1 MRRSRF
7 DRGRGR
13 AIIRSLEEIDTVK
26 VLVTGGAGYIGSHV
40 VQMLIER
47 GYQVVVYDNLIKG
60 NRGAV
65 HSDAALIVDD
75 LHDRAALAAAF
86 EAHQFDGILHF
97 ASQILVGESMQQPF
111 MYLRDNLY
119 TVINVL
125 EQASLHSVKRFIL
138 SSTANLFDQPQRV
151 PIDEREALKP
161 GSIYGETKYMAER
174 LLAWMDRL
182 YGIKYCCLRYFNA
195 CGAHPDGHIGEAHE
209 PESHLIPL
217 VLQVALGQREAIA
230 IYGTDY
236 DTPDG
241 TCIRDYVHVLD
252 LARAHILALEALADG
267 ESRVYNLGSGSGFS
281 VLEVI
286 ESARE
291 VTGHSIPT
299 VTAPRR
305 AGDLPVL
312 VADSDKIG
320 RELGWK
326 TEYNSLRR
334 IIETAW
340 NWHRWHPQGYDS

>member
-1 MRRSRF
+1 M
-7 DRGRGR
+7 
-13 AIIRSLEEIDTVK
+13 K

-47 GYQVVVYDNLIKG
+47 GDEVVVYDNLSSG
-60 NRGAV
+60 HRGAV
-65 HSDAALIVDD
+65 HADAALIVGD
-75 LHDRAALAAAF
+75 LRDREALAAAF
-86 EAHQFDGILHF
+86 EAHTFDGIMHF

-125 EQASLHSVKRFIL
+125 EQASQRGVERFIL
-138 SSTANLFDQPQRV
+138 SSTANLFDQPGRI
-151 PIDEREALKP
+151 PIAENEAIDP

-182 YGIKYCCLRYFNA
+182 YGLKYCCLRYFNA

-217 VLQVALGQREAIA
+217 VLQVALGQREAIE
-230 IYGTDY
+230 IYGTNY

-241 TCIRDYVHVLD
+241 ACIRDYVHVLD

-267 ESRVYNLGSGSGFS
+267 DSRVYNLGSGRGFS

-286 ESARE
+286 ETARQ
-291 VTGHSIPT
+291 VTGQSIPA
-299 VTAPRR
+299 VAAPRR

-312 VADSDKIG
+312 IADSDKIG
-320 RELGWK
+320 RELGWE
-326 TEYNSLRR
+326 TEYNSLPR

-340 NWHRWHPQGYDS
+340 NWHRRHPDGYNS

>member
-1 MRRSRF
+1 M
-7 DRGRGR
+7 
-13 AIIRSLEEIDTVK
+13 K

-47 GYQVVVYDNLIKG
+47 GDEVVVYDNLSSG
-60 NRGAV
+60 HRGAV
-65 HSDAALIVDD
+65 HADAGLIVGD
-75 LHDRAALAAAF
+75 LRDRRTLAAAF
-86 EAHQFDGILHF
+86 EAHTFDGIMHF

-119 TVINVL
+119 TVINAL
-125 EQASLHSVKRFIL
+125 EQACNHGVKRFIL
-138 SSTANLFDQPQRV
+138 SSTANLFDQPGRI
-151 PIDEREALKP
+151 PIAENEAINP

-182 YGIKYCCLRYFNA
+182 YGLKYCCLRYFNA

-217 VLQVALGQREAIA
+217 VLQVALGQREAIE

-241 TCIRDYVHVLD
+241 ACIRDYVHVLD
-252 LARAHILALEALADG
+252 LARAHILALDALADG
-267 ESRVYNLGSGSGFS
+267 ESRVYNLGSGRGFS

-286 ESARE
+286 ESARQ
-291 VTGHSIPT
+291 VTGQAIPA
-299 VTAPRR
+299 VAAPRR

-312 VADSDKIG
+312 IADSDKIG
-320 RELGWK
+320 RELGWE
-326 TEYNSLRR
+326 TEYNSLPR

-340 NWHRWHPQGYDS
+340 NWHRRHPDGYNS

>member
-1 MRRSRF
+1 M
-7 DRGRGR
+7 
-13 AIIRSLEEIDTVK
+13 K

-47 GYQVVVYDNLIKG
+47 GNQVVVYDNLSKG
-60 NRGAV
+60 HRGAV
-65 HSDAALIVDD
+65 HSDAALIVGD
-75 LHDRAALAAAF
+75 LHDQTTLAATF
-86 EAHQFDGILHF
+86 EAHQFDGIMHF

-125 EQASLHSVKRFIL
+125 EQASIHGVKRFIL
-138 SSTANLFDQPQRV
+138 SSTANLFDQPRLV
-151 PIDEREALKP
+151 PINETEALNP
-161 GSIYGETKYMAER
+161 GSVYGETKYIAER

-195 CGAHPDGHIGEAHE
+195 CGAHPDGHIGEAHD

-217 VLQVALGQREAIA
+217 VLQVALGQREAIE
-230 IYGTDY
+230 IFGTDY

-252 LARAHILALEALADG
+252 LARAHILALEAQGDG

-286 ESARE
+286 ETARE
-291 VTGHSIPT
+291 VTGHAIPM
-299 VTAPRR
+299 VTAARR

-312 VADSDKIG
+312 VADSDKIE
-320 RELGWK
+320 RELGWE
-326 TEYNSLRR
+326 TEYNSLRA